1 MCPESY
7 KYLVTPQNMLVEE
20 SQRKDRRK
28 SAKKIIKLAKNNPGW
43 YTKEE
48 VKYAKYIKKL
58 LKKNNAT
65 SETDNSH
72 TQSRGD
78 DGVRGKGEQPEQPR
92 QPKRLWIA
100 KVLHKAWSLV
110 GL

>member
-1 MCPESY
+1 
-7 KYLVTPQNMLVEE
+7 MLVEE
-20 SQRKDRRK
+20 SQRKDKRK
-28 SAKKIIKLAKNNPGW
+28 TAKKIIKLAKKHPEW
-43 YTKEE
+43 YTKED
-48 VKYAKYIKKL
+48 VKYAKYIRKS

-78 DGVRGKGEQPEQPR
+78 DGIRGEGQQPEQPR
-92 QPKRLWIA
+92 QPKRGWLA
-100 KVLHKAWSLV
+100 KVLHKASTLV

>member
-1 MCPESY
+1 M
-7 KYLVTPQNMLVEE
+7 VEE
-20 SQRKDRRK
+20 EQRKDKRK
-28 SAKKIIKLAKNNPGW
+28 SAKKIIKLAKKNPGW

-65 SETDNSH
+65 SEISNSH
-72 TQSRGD
+72 PEGRGD
-78 DGVRGKGEQPEQPR
+78 DGLRGESQQPEQPR
-92 QPKRLWIA
+92 QSKRRWFTKL
-100 KVLHKAWSLV
+100 LHKARSLV

>member
-1 MCPESY
+1 M
-7 KYLVTPQNMLVEE
+7 EE
-20 SQRKDRRK
+20 SQRKDKRK
-28 SAKKIIKLAKNNPGW
+28 SAKKIIKLAKKNPGW

-58 LKKNNAT
+58 LKKKNAT

-78 DGVRGKGEQPEQPR
+78 DGGRGKGEQPKQPR

-100 KVLHKAWSLV
+100 KVLHKARSLV
-110 GL
+110 VILTSTYEG